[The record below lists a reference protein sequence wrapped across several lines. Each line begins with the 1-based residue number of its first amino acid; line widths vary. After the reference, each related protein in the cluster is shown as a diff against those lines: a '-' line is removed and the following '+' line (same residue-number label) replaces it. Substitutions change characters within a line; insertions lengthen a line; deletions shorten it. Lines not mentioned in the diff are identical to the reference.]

1 MRAGFIGYGRFGKL
15 FVKIFSKHFHFEIY
29 DKTFELNEKE
39 KTILFKKFSKCDFVF
54 FAVPISQL
62 EPSATEI
69 ASYINHNSLIAD
81 LCSVK
86 EYPLNILTKLFP
98 NNEILGI
105 HPLFGPESVKVDLN
119 NHQIVLVSENA
130 NLKMV
135 QELIQIFQKENLKI
149 IEMSAEE
156 HDRQMAWTLCLTQ
169 FIGRGLK
176 LLPFPINKIG
186 TKGYFD
192 LLDIVNRA
200 NADTE
205 ELFIDMNK
213 YNRYSKE
220 MRKHVITEVTKLNQ
234 MLEKEDFSE

>member
-1 MRAGFIGYGRFGKL
+1 MRAGIIGYGRFGKL
-15 FVKIFSKHFHFEIY
+15 FVEIFSKHFHFEIY
-29 DKTFELNEKE
+29 DKKFELNENE
-39 KTILFKKFSKCDFVF
+39 KVTLFKNFRSCEFIF

-62 EPSATEI
+62 EKSATEI
-69 ASYINHNSLIAD
+69 APYIDHHSLIAD

-86 EYPLNILTKLFP
+86 EYPINILNKLFP

-105 HPLFGPESVKVDLN
+105 HPLFGPESVKVDLY
-119 NHQIVLVSENA
+119 NHQIVLVSKNA
-130 NLKMV
+130 SSKMV
-135 QELIQIFQKENLKI
+135 QELIQVFQKENLKI

-156 HDRQMAWTLCLTQ
+156 HDEQMAWTLCLTQ
-169 FIGRGLK
+169 FMGRGLGR
-176 LLPFPINKIG
+176 LPLPKNKIG
-186 TKGYFD
+186 TKGYFE

-213 YNRYSKE
+213 YNRYSE
-220 MRKHVITEVTKLNQ
+220 DMREQVITEITKLNQ

>member
-1 MRAGFIGYGRFGKL
+1 MKAGIVGYGRFGKL
-15 FVKIFSKHFHFEIY
+15 FVDIFSKYFHFEIY
-29 DKTFELNEKE
+29 DKTFKLNENE
-39 KTILFKKFSKCDFVF
+39 KATLFKNFTGCEFIF

-62 EPSATEI
+62 EQSASEI
-69 ASYINHNSLIAD
+69 APYIDHHPLIAD

-86 EYPLNILTKLFP
+86 EYPINILTKIFP

-119 NHQIVLVSENA
+119 NHQIVLV
-130 NLKMV
+130 
-135 QELIQIFQKENLKI
+135 KENIPSPKTQKLEHIFREESLKI

-176 LLPFPINKIG
+176 LLPLSKKQIG

-205 ELFIDMNK
+205 ELFIDMNN
-213 YNRYSKE
+213 YNRFSEE
-220 MRKHVITEVTKLNQ
+220 MRKQVIREFTKLNQ

>member
-1 MRAGFIGYGRFGKL
+1 MRAGIIGYGRFGKL
-15 FVKIFSKHFHFEIY
+15 FVEIFSKHFHFEIY
-29 DKTFELNEKE
+29 DKTFELSENEKV
-39 KTILFKKFSKCDFVF
+39 TLFKNFSSCEFIF

-62 EPSATEI
+62 EHSALKI
-69 ASYINHNSLIAD
+69 APFIDPNSLIAD

-86 EYPLNILTKLFP
+86 EYPINILTKIFP

-119 NHQIVLVSENA
+119 HHKIVLVSETA
-130 NLKMV
+130 NSKMV
-135 QELIQIFQKENLKI
+135 QKLIQVFKKEKLEI
-149 IEMSAEE
+149 IAMSAEE
-156 HDRQMAWTLCLTQ
+156 HDKQMAWTLCLTQ
-169 FIGRGLK
+169 FIGRGLSR
-176 LLPFPINKIG
+176 LPLPKNNIG

-213 YNRYSKE
+213 YNRFSEE
-220 MRKHVITEVTKLNQ
+220 MREIVIKEIAKLNQ
-234 MLEKEDFSE
+234 SFLSSE